1 MEHLTIHQQVPAP
14 STVTTLDAVLSEGV
28 AHGTRRIQ
36 GKLKK
41 QTVPAT
47 KNKKK
52 AADALIDGAIN
63 DYGELL
69 GSGAAEDRKL
79 MDWLVKHYRKGF

>member
-1 MEHLTIHQQVPAP
+1 M
-14 STVTTLDAVLSEGV
+14 
-28 AHGTRRIQ
+28 
-36 GKLKK
+36 
-41 QTVPAT
+41 PAT